1 MSTLYNAYPALSHH
15 VRVEFNLLL
24 DVLQTCQSLVALIG
38 AGVSTSAGSIL
49 SLFPLLHCLFYL
61 FTLFIRLTYGCS

>member
-1 MSTLYNAYPALSHH
+1 MSALYEAYPALSHH

-24 DVLQTCQSLVALIG
+24 DVLQTCQRLVALIG

-49 SLFPLLHCLFYL
+49 SLFPMLHYFI
-61 FTLFIRLTYGCS
+61 LFIYVIP